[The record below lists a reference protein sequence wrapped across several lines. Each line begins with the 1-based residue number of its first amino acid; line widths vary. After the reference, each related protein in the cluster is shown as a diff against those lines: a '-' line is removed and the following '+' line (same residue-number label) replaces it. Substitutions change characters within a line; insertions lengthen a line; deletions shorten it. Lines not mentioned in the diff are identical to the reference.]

1 MRGAETNTTTCNAIF
16 NMKLNDSWELIG
28 RRMRGLRRQD
38 RITLREAADEVRKL
52 RGHRIDL
59 RP

>member
-1 MRGAETNTTTCNAIF
+1 
-16 NMKLNDSWELIG
+16 MKLNDSWELIG
-28 RRMRGLRRQD
+28 RRMRGLRRQY

-59 RP
+59 DHEESKNPQKIGR